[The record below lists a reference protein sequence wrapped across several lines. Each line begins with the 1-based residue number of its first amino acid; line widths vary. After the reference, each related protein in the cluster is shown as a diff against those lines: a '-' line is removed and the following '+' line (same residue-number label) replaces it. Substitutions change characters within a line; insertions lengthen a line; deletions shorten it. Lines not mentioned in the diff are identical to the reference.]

1 MKCFRAIL
9 LCGYP
14 SYRGT
19 AIITAAQIAK
29 ICSAF
34 LLIAALVIYGSE
46 YGLTGVQGAAF
57 GSSQAVC
64 MVIYL
69 LSAVFSAKN
78 IISKSEEKAKNMK
91 YILNIAANIF
101 MVCGSVF
108 FEMFRF
114 RGC

>member
-1 MKCFRAIL
+1 MLQGNTSMWVSVISGRCDHNCPQL
-9 LCGYP
+9 
-14 SYRGT
+14 
-19 AIITAAQIAK
+19 AK
-29 ICSAF
+29 ISSAF
-34 LLIAALVIYGSE
+34 LFVAALVIYGSE

-69 LSAVFSAKN
+69 PSAVFSAKN

-91 YILNIAANIF
+91 YFLNIAANIF